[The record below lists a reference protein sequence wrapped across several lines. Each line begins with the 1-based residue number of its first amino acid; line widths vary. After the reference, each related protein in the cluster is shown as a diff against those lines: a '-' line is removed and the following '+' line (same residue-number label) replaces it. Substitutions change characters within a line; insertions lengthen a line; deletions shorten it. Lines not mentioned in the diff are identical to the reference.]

1 MADKP
6 KRPPI
11 RIRLRFDVET
21 GETEFII
28 DDDSPDRSDD
38 YHDKVA
44 QPIAAFLRRNPE
56 IEDAG
61 AIRHRIER
69 EWGTNVE
76 EKKRDEKKDEEDAD
90 GHAYELGE

>member
-1 MADKP
+1 MPDKP

-11 RIRLRFDVET
+11 RIRFRFDVET
-21 GETEFII
+21 GETEFVI

-44 QPIAAFLRRNPE
+44 EAIAAFLRRHPE

-61 AIRHRIER
+61 AIRHRIDR
-69 EWGTNVE
+69 EWRPNINE
-76 EKKRDEKKDEEDAD
+76 RKRDEKKDDKD
-90 GHAYELGE
+90 IDSVSLV